1 MKAFEWANA
10 SSVDDAVKLLSG
22 GADAGGDP
30 DELPRPIGGGQ
41 DLHTT
46 LKSYITRPSR
56 VVNLKTIAGL
66 NGIELGADKSLKIGA
81 LATITELE
89 QHAEVRANFPG
100 LVEAAAS
107 IATPQIRN
115 LGTVGGNLCQRPRCW
130 YYRLESVKCLK
141 KGGSTCY
148 AASGENKYNAIFGGG
163 PSFVVH
169 PSDLAPMLVALGAV
183 LDVAGPGGNRAVAI
197 DRFFTLPKDN
207 LRRENVLSDG
217 EFITGI
223 TVPASAVAL
232 RSTYL
237 KFKERASLDFAM
249 SSVAAAVEL
258 GPDRTVKT
266 ARLVL
271 GGVAPV
277 PWHVPMAEAF
287 LEGKTLDEATVAQAA
302 AIAVQGAQPLAQNGY
317 KVPLTHTLVRRA
329 LLKLVA

>member
-1 MKAFEWANA
+1 
-10 SSVDDAVKLLSG
+10 
-22 GADAGGDP
+22 
-30 DELPRPIGGGQ
+30 
-41 DLHTT
+41 
-46 LKSYITRPSR
+46 
-56 VVNLKTIAGL
+56 
-66 NGIELGADKSLKIGA
+66 
-81 LATITELE
+81 
-89 QHAEVRANFPG
+89 
-100 LVEAAAS
+100 
-107 IATPQIRN
+107 
-115 LGTVGGNLCQRPRCW
+115 
-130 YYRLESVKCLK
+130 
-141 KGGSTCY
+141 
-148 AASGENKYNAIFGGG
+148 
-163 PSFVVH
+163 
-169 PSDLAPMLVALGAV
+169 V